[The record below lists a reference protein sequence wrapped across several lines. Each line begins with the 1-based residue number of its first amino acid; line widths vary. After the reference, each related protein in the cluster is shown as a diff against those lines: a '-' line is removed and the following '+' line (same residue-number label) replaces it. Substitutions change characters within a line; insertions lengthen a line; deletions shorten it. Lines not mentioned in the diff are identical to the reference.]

1 MRPTMRHLFSAAL
14 AGLLVLAFH
23 TPASAQAVIRLRNGR
38 YVLAKIDMQTPPD
51 EDGLVLQRLD
61 NGGRLELQ
69 WSDLATEY
77 ADKLREEYHL
87 VDGNEKE
94 KATIEATRVV
104 WTEGGRRHELVGI
117 ETGRDTEYLYIKR
130 QKNTWKVRIQ
140 DLRGVPE
147 SVVAPMVDVLTP
159 QEIYERK
166 RAEIAPEKDADKH
179 VELAVFL
186 LGVDDYEH
194 ALEHLTKAK
203 DLGGGAQPNRIEGLM
218 AKTQNLIKHRAEA
231 ELLHEINVLKNRGQF
246 ESAKEKVEEFEQRF
260 PKSPLA
266 ADFEAAKRRLDEA
279 REAYLIKRVALGWY
293 EAAKR
298 ESGRLA
304 LDRSLS
310 LDAVRENVES
320 RKLSEAI
327 ATRVANSRK
336 ITPQEAR
343 SFLALRLERHEARMQ
358 KSSYGIGSWVLGKK
372 AIRKGAEKF
381 FTKSDDKKAED
392 KQSVDEKRRREIQK
406 RLREWKRR
414 AAGGGRGKNQKQK
427 QPTPE
432 DWWKQASTNEKKQWI
447 LSYYAE
453 KGGDLEF
460 VSATLRNCPTCA
472 GRGVLEFTPTTG
484 GQTVKQ
490 VCPTC
495 HGTQFHRVVR
505 FH

>member
-166 RAEIAPEKDADKH
+166 RAEIAPEKDAKEPAEPKVVTTLRFRAANLPGVKVGDAIRVCHFYRLTESRTDLGYGWRYHPLTYNSKGEP
-179 VELAVFL
+179 VGYPGVRQRMQDYDIGLAGMAKVVRLDGETGYAELVNL
-186 LGVDDYEH
+186 TTDYKPKVDDMV
-194 ALEHLTKAK
+194 T
-203 DLGGGAQPNRIEGLM
+203 
-218 AKTQNLIKHRAEA
+218 
-231 ELLHEINVLKNRGQF
+231 
-246 ESAKEKVEEFEQRF
+246 
-260 PKSPLA
+260 A
-266 ADFEAAKRRLDEA
+266 AAPQ
-279 REAYLIKRVALGWY
+279 
-293 EAAKR
+293 
-298 ESGRLA
+298 GRLWYSSA
-304 LDRSLS
+304 GLAGSQG
-310 LDAVRENVES
+310 
-320 RKLSEAI
+320 
-327 ATRVANSRK
+327 
-336 ITPQEAR
+336 QE
-343 SFLALRLERHEARMQ
+343 
-358 KSSYGIGSWVLGKK
+358 
-372 AIRKGAEKF
+372 
-381 FTKSDDKKAED
+381 
-392 KQSVDEKRRREIQK
+392 
-406 RLREWKRR
+406 
-414 AAGGGRGKNQKQK
+414 
-427 QPTPE
+427 
-432 DWWKQASTNEKKQWI
+432 
-447 LSYYAE
+447 
-453 KGGDLEF
+453 
-460 VSATLRNCPTCA
+460 
-472 GRGVLEFTPTTG
+472 
-484 GQTVKQ
+484 
-490 VCPTC
+490 
-495 HGTQFHRVVR
+495 
-505 FH
+505 